1 MPGSRHRRGFS
12 SLPSCPHIS
21 HQMFTIKY
29 SRASSMKF
37 WAPYTCYRVTSW
49 HHTKDPH
56 PGRPF
61 KNEGMAPA
69 AMPGCRYHLKSVWVR
84 VLYILNMFCRGKL
97 PPENCST
104 HRHLFIF
111 LNKNMKISY
120 NVAYCTSISNKE
132 GIVSSGRTTSW
143 ANTVSL

>member
-29 SRASSMKF
+29 SRASSMNF
-37 WAPYTCYRVTSW
+37 WAPCTCYRVASR

-56 PGRPF
+56 PGCPF
-61 KNEGMAPA
+61 KNEGLALA

-84 VLYILNMFCRGKL
+84 VLYILNMFCRGEIASRRLLNTL
-97 PPENCST
+97 P
-104 HRHLFIF
+104 
-111 LNKNMKISY
+111 
-120 NVAYCTSISNKE
+120 TSISNKE
-132 GIVSSGRTTSW
+132 GIAFIREDHQLS
-143 ANTVSL
+143 